1 MASGGSLGSLLLSL
15 LLFSV
20 LGEQLL
26 VFLETITSCLVAT
39 NNFSLVLSLSAETGL
54 GDEALDLGRLVESL
68 VLSLDLTANNVLAN
82 IILLFVK
89 SEGLDDVGSAFG
101 TETVRTLDI
110 GHSLD
115 FFLTLLHDAEE
126 DGSEISTD
134 DAAAD

>member
-68 VLSLDLTANNVLAN
+68 VLSLDLAANNVLAD
-82 IILLFVK
+82 IVLFLVK
-89 SEGLDDVGSAFG
+89 GEGLDDLVSALDTKAVGAFN
-101 TETVRTLDI
+101 V

-115 FFLTLLHDAEE
+115 VLLAALHDAEE
-126 DGSEISTD
+126 DGS
-134 DAAAD
+134 